1 MFVSAE
7 SGIFTGK
14 KLPIRIGKS
23 PKGQRDLFRPVSED
37 FIDINHEL
45 ILSANKTDWSYFGK
59 EPSVCCSDKGAPSVP
74 IRMPVG
80 CMLLKHLYDLEDERL
95 PEYQVR
101 DVCFRYFRDCVFLS
115 TSFRLIRA
123 ILSIYAIESERMDQ
137 GRFLPLVSKF
147 TGKRQRRNQNIG
159 IV

>member
-1 MFVSAE
+1 LFVSAE

-59 EPSVCCSDKGAPSVP
+59 EPSVCCSDKGAPRVP
-74 IRMPVG
+74 GYTREGKP
-80 CMLLKHLYDLEDERL
+80 L
-95 PEYQVR
+95 
-101 DVCFRYFRDCVFLS
+101 FRDMYKGAHPKRVKK
-115 TSFRLIRA
+115 A
-123 ILSIYAIESERMDQ
+123 N
-137 GRFLPLVSKF
+137 LVNLA
-147 TGKRQRRNQNIG
+147 TRQE
-159 IV
+159 